1 MPTLADIAPSTP
13 SPTWI
18 FVMWGISAAIGLG
31 LLGWNIWAIVDCAR
45 RPDHEWQAA
54 GQDKTTW
61 LLLLILVGLVLGF
74 GCGITMIIM
83 PILYMAI
90 PRPRLKEAAAAGGG
104 MIPPGGGYGY
114 GYGPPPMPPSGGA
127 PQP

>member
-1 MPTLADIAPSTP
+1 MPFVADVAPDAGIP
-13 SPTWI
+13 AVFWVLWI
-18 FVMWGISAAIGLG
+18 VSILLWLG

-45 RPDHEWQAA
+45 RPDHQWAAA

-74 GCGITMIIM
+74 GCGITWIVM

-90 PRPRLKEAAAAGGG
+90 PRPRLQAVAQLPPP
-104 MIPPGGGYGY
+104 PPGS
-114 GYGPPPMPPSGGA
+114 GYGP
-127 PQP
+127 